1 MSASGLVQIDGLTP
15 IKKED
20 RKQSKVMLLFPPE
33 WVPTAPY
40 LALPML
46 TAVLREAGHTVVQR
60 DINIEMYDHFFSME
74 FLILVKGRLGMH
86 LKPLQDKEKAGT
98 LTDQEASQKAV
109 LEDAYAVDVFDLAER
124 AEDAKLVVRGERFYD
139 AEKLE
144 RALNTFREA
153 MQYISA
159 AYYPA
164 SLVFYPMESNLGY
177 RPGVSQEVFACLDDE
192 RVNVYRDICNQLV
205 LPSVSKEKPAV
216 IGISIGTQMQLMA
229 GLTFCKMIKESFPHI
244 KVIIGGNVVTRL
256 QEEWAHH
263 ERFFTEVFD
272 AAILYEGEHALLW
285 YLEAVNGQR
294 AMEQVPNLMY
304 RDADGVK
311 QSKEVYTEKTTAL
324 PLPDFDGFPLDRY
337 FVPERIIPYLA
348 TRGCYWGRCTFCDH
362 GQGYFDQYR
371 GMSAQHVVEQVTALR
386 DKYNCRH
393 FLFSDESYPPA
404 LFKKVS
410 QLLVDRNVGIK
421 WTTLI
426 RFEETLQDQAIW
438 DLAAKAGCCTLYY
451 GMESA
456 NERVLNLMDKHA
468 RKSVIQN
475 NLHQAAKAG
484 IWNHVMA
491 FYGFPGETRDEALE
505 TRQFVIDNQPVIH
518 SVELFYFVAYRH
530 TPMVRNPDKF
540 GITIHKQEEYDLPLD
555 YYYTLNEPVGIS
567 CLDAMQLCEEFYQ
580 RLSALGGAVNS
591 EYVSYILKFGTNRL
605 PQIYVADEGR
615 RGEDGR
621 RSQVSSPGRWP
632 WPRGR
637 EKDGETTLS
646 RVVSRRRVVRIAE
659 NAISRRSRSGVSLR
673 RTARVRLSR
682 HPPCGLVT

>member
-1 MSASGLVQIDGLTP
+1 MSSSGLVQIDGLSP

-20 RKQSKVMLLFPPE
+20 RKKSKVMLLFPPE

-40 LALPML
+40 LALPSL
-46 TAVLREAGHTVVQR
+46 SAVLREAGHTVVQR
-60 DINIEMYDHFFSME
+60 DINIEMYDHFFSMD
-74 FLILVKGRLGMH
+74 FLIWLKGRQQMQ
-86 LKPLQDKEKAGT
+86 LKA
-98 LTDQEASQKAV
+98 
-109 LEDAYAVDVFDLAER
+109 LEDLERRGALTEKDAGHKALLEQMAEVDVFDLAAR
-124 AEDAKLVVRGERFYD
+124 AEEAKQVVRGERFYD
-139 AEKLE
+139 ADKLE
-144 RALNTFREA
+144 WALNTFREV

-159 AYYPA
+159 AYFPA

-177 RPGVSQEVFACLDDE
+177 RPGVSKEVFACLDDE
-192 RVNVYRDICNQLV
+192 QVNVYRDICNQLV
-205 LPSVSKEKPAV
+205 LPAVAKEKPDV
-216 IGISIGTQMQLMA
+216 VGVSIGTQMQLLA
-229 GLTFCKMIKESFPHI
+229 GLTFCKMIKETFPNVH
-244 KVIIGGNVVTRL
+244 VVVGGNVITRL
-256 QEEWAHH
+256 QEELPKH

-272 AAILYEGEHALLW
+272 SAILYEGEHALLW
-285 YLEAVNGQR
+285 LIEALNGQR
-294 AMEQVPNLMY
+294 DLSSVPNLMW
-304 RDADGVK
+304 RTAECVK
-311 QSKEVYTEKTTAL
+311 QNNEVYTEKTAAL
-324 PLPDFDGFPLDRY
+324 PLPDFDGFPLDSY

-371 GMSAQHVVEQVTALR
+371 GMTAQHVIEQVKALKE
-386 DKYNCRH
+386 KYHCTH

-404 LFKKVS
+404 LFKKIS
-410 QLLVDRNVGIK
+410 QMLVDQNVGIK

-468 RKSVIQN
+468 KKSVIQN

-530 TPMVRNPDKF
+530 TPMVRNPEKF

-567 CLDAMQLCEEFYQ
+567 CLDAMQLCEEFYKNDFQ
-580 RLSALGGAVNS
+580 PWAVRVNAR
-591 EYVSYILKFGTNRL
+591 EHVFLYISRFGTNKL
-605 PQIYVADEGR
+605 PQIYAKQTAAVGT
-615 RGEDGR
+615 GE
-621 RSQVSSPGRWP
+621 
-632 WPRGR
+632 
-637 EKDGETTLS
+637 
-646 RVVSRRRVVRIAE
+646 
-659 NAISRRSRSGVSLR
+659 GVS
-673 RTARVRLSR
+673 
-682 HPPCGLVT
+682 GLVTWPVAMSENDEGMSRVTSHEVGNG